1 MGQVPTPVTVI
12 TAVVDEKPMAVVI
25 GSFVS
30 VSLDPPLVG
39 FFAISG
45 SGSWQQL
52 KKATRLGVNVLAGD
66 QEDVSRACTRPF
78 DERLEGLDWQ
88 YDHEVPKIAGTSAWI
103 VMNYESITKAGDHD
117 FALCNVEHMSAAQPA
132 KDALLYT
139 GGYRQMVP
147 KS

>member
-12 TAVVDEKPMAVVI
+12 TAVVDDEPMAVVI

-30 VSLDPPLVG
+30 VSLEPPLVG
-39 FFAISG
+39 FFAISD
-45 SGSWQQL
+45 SGSWQKL

-66 QEDVSRACTRPF
+66 QEDISRACTRPLP
-78 DERLEGLDWQ
+78 ERLDGLDWE
-88 YDHEVPKIAGTSAWI
+88 YDHGVVRIAGCAAWI
-103 VMNYESITKAGDHD
+103 VMNYASITEAGDHE
-117 FALCNVEHMSAAQPA
+117 FALCNVEYMSAAEPA

-139 GGYRQMVP
+139 GGYRQMIP